1 MTAGD
6 HFQLLP
12 AAGVAAVMAWWGVLQ
27 ARVVQLGHR
36 AGAAAAWR
44 QPSRPPRQHLPVV
57 TVTAAP
63 CWGGAALHRP
73 LAPPQPIQLRRQ
85 RPGAVLQVLQ
95 VAVAV
100 EGSAVDA
107 AGPAA
112 GVTGLWGAGTGV
124 VGPRPAAAPAALI
137 HPRAGRDADLPG
149 PARPAAHEPSPPWP
163 GHQAPT
169 NPPSRRARPSRSR
182 MAPPP
187 YSPDRRPTGA
197 RSGAAGA
204 RRPNGRRTLYRGTPN
219 RLWWAAQQG
228 SAW

>member
-1 MTAGD
+1 M
-6 HFQLLP
+6 
-12 AAGVAAVMAWWGVLQ
+12 
-27 ARVVQLGHR
+27 
-36 AGAAAAWR
+36 
-44 QPSRPPRQHLPVV
+44 
-57 TVTAAP
+57 
-63 CWGGAALHRP
+63 
-73 LAPPQPIQLRRQ
+73 
-85 RPGAVLQVLQ
+85 
-95 VAVAV
+95 AV

-163 GHQAPT
+163 GRQAPT

-187 YSPDRRPTGA
+187 YSRPGGLQGPGLVRPAPEGPTVGA
-197 RSGAAGA
+197 PCTVALPIACGGLRSKG
-204 RRPNGRRTLYRGTPN
+204 RPGEADQTGRRWSARGRSRCRVALNGPVR
-219 RLWWAAQQG
+219 RLGATRP
-228 SAW
+228 